1 MFTGIVTDVGEIAKI
16 EKIKDTRAKIF
27 CTYNVSEIDLG
38 ASICCDGVCLTVT
51 DSGISE
57 NKNWF
62 SVDISSETILKTII
76 GDKDFGWKPGRK
88 VNLERSLRLGDEL
101 GGHIVTGH
109 IDGTGSIEKILDV
122 EGSTQVTFQTNR
134 NLAKFIAEKLFN
146 TTPVIYVVDGFEGV
160 AVRFRQQI
168 NENSKMSLRHD
179 CVCSTYEMPNAC
191 SSSTSSTDSKSQYAA
206 STD

>member
-1 MFTGIVTDVGEIAKI
+1 MFTGIVTDIGEIAEIK
-16 EKIKDTRAKIF
+16 KIKDTRAKIF

-122 EGSTQVTFQTNR
+122 EGSTQVTFQTDR
-134 NLAKFIAEKLFN
+134 NLAKFIAEKGSITLNGTSLTVNQVDASSFDINFIPHTKDN
-146 TTPVIYVVDGFEGV
+146 TTWQKMHIGEKVNIEIDILARYVD
-160 AVRFRQQI
+160 RI
-168 NENSKMSLRHD
+168 L
-179 CVCSTYEMPNAC
+179 
-191 SSSTSSTDSKSQYAA
+191 SSGK
-206 STD
+206 

>member
-1 MFTGIVTDVGEIAKI
+1 MFTGIVTDIGEIAKI

-76 GDKDFGWKPGRK
+76 GDKDVGWKPGRK

-122 EGSTQVTFQTNR
+122 EGSTQVKFQTNK
-134 NLAKFIAEKLFN
+134 NLAKFIAEKGSITLNGTSLTVNQVDASSFDINFIPHTKDN
-146 TTPVIYVVDGFEGV
+146 TTWKKMRIGEKVNIEIDILARYVDRILGSG
-160 AVRFRQQI
+160 
-168 NENSKMSLRHD
+168 K
-179 CVCSTYEMPNAC
+179 
-191 SSSTSSTDSKSQYAA
+191 
-206 STD
+206 

>member
-1 MFTGIVTDVGEIAKI
+1 MFTGIVTDVGEIAEI

-122 EGSTQVTFQTNR
+122 EGSTQVTFQTDE
-134 NLAKFIAEKLFN
+134 NLAKFIAEKGSITLNGTSLTVNQVDSSSFDINFIPHTKDN
-146 TTPVIYVVDGFEGV
+146 TTWQKMHIGEKVNIEIDILARYVDRILGSG
-160 AVRFRQQI
+160 
-168 NENSKMSLRHD
+168 K
-179 CVCSTYEMPNAC
+179 
-191 SSSTSSTDSKSQYAA
+191 
-206 STD
+206 

>member
-57 NKNWF
+57 HKNWF

-76 GDKDFGWKPGRK
+76 GDKDFGWKAGRK
-88 VNLERSLRLGDEL
+88 VNLERSLKLGDEL

-109 IDGTGSIEKILDV
+109 IDGTGSIENIIEI
-122 EGSTQVTFQTNR
+122 EGSTKVTFQTNKS
-134 NLAKFIAEKLFN
+134 LAKFIAEKGSVTLNGTSLTVNHVESSSFDINFIPHTKDN
-146 TTPVIYVVDGFEGV
+146 TTWKKMRIGEKVNIEIDILARYVDRILGSG
-160 AVRFRQQI
+160 
-168 NENSKMSLRHD
+168 K
-179 CVCSTYEMPNAC
+179 
-191 SSSTSSTDSKSQYAA
+191 
-206 STD
+206 